1 MAVKGDAALIYTH
14 PVTGQQVVHR
24 LGAPLST
31 FRPRIVQRR
40 YVRHSLD
47 RTVRDVVTIGP
58 PVYELV
64 ARIRFDALP
73 NDLLELLNHGANGVP
88 VTYLPSLS
96 GHTSY
101 DATIVLDDDVIA
113 LDPDRDRWVRGEYE
127 FATLLLR
134 RSTPWGELLGGDV
147 LLFRYVAG
155 QALPPGATFSRSSPA
170 WHVGRDGVLRQAAAN
185 VPRVEWLD
193 LDGDGVREIPALLLE
208 SSATNHVSSTT
219 VHEAAQWGWSN
230 PGPGRYRLTALVDNP
245 AFSTLYPGQIG
256 LYSAAAGETV
266 TASAW
271 VETNNLS
278 LQFRVGGF
286 SSTAPTVRS
295 NGRQVITIT
304 HSNPWQYR
312 VSAYAPENV
321 RPNIKAGD
329 YIEFIF
335 PQIEPGPVESSP
347 ILTSGAPAS
356 RSADVL
362 TFPWAHA
369 PGPYTGYLRFIELG
383 ALAYSDT
390 RVLLQI
396 GTSGVPPWLYVRKFT
411 GTNRYGIGLNH
422 GAGAASSNLP
432 TSPVPTIGDQVEL
445 LWRLYADGSVQIEQ
459 AINGGTPV
467 VAARSAAVGLP
478 TAWSGQ
484 VMRLSGLPSGGSE
497 APAAWRDAI
506 VLRGS
511 HWTMEQVRE
520 VISDLD
526 WYRRRESTIYR

>member
-193 LDGDGVREIPALLLE
+193 LDGDGIRETPALLLE

-219 VHEAAQWGWSN
+219 LAEADRWGWSN

-356 RSADVL
+356 RAADAL
-362 TFPWAHA
+362 TVPW
-369 PGPYTGYLRFIELG
+369 PYPYGPMTVYISGVELG
-383 ALAYSDT
+383 ITALSTSNRALWGIGGSGGNRVGIWGDNGRFKAEMTNQISFPQSTPELYFAFGDRFELVLRMFEDGRFRLEAAHLGDEPVLGPT
-390 RVLLQI
+390 RQLPPFSAWASPTMFI
-396 GTSGVPPWLYVRKFT
+396 GARTAGTSTQGPTALF
-411 GTNRYGIGLNH
+411 GL
-422 GAGAASSNLP
+422 
-432 TSPVPTIGDQVEL
+432 
-445 LWRLYADGSVQIEQ
+445 
-459 AINGGTPV
+459 V
-467 VAARSAAVGLP
+467 VA
-478 TAWSGQ
+478 
-484 VMRLSGLPSGGSE
+484 
-497 APAAWRDAI
+497 
-506 VLRGS
+506 RGS
-511 HWTMEQVRE
+511 
-520 VISDLD
+520 D
-526 WYRRRESTIYR
+526 WPWDALRAIAGVAA